1 MATIVIRRLV
11 QLIPVVLLA
20 TALVFVM
27 IRLAPGDPALQQ
39 LGSRGAR
46 DPERVAALRAKLGLD
61 QPIPVQYALWL
72 RYAATGDLG
81 QSVKNREPVL
91 DLIKPKLLAT
101 LQLILAALLIAV
113 SVAFVLGVVAA
124 VRAGN
129 WIDYLVR
136 TFVVTGLAIPTYWLG
151 LILVLIFAV
160 GLKWL
165 PVSGY
170 TPFFEDPADNLRHLV
185 LPALSLALFEAAFF
199 TRFLRGGLLETLR
212 QDYVRT
218 AHAKGLSQAA
228 VVSGHAL
235 KNALIP
241 MVTVLGLELG
251 TLVGGVVV
259 IEQVFGWPGIGW
271 LALTAVK
278 NRDYPLLQG
287 IVPAR
292 GDGRQRGESSGGPD
306 VYVPRSTLARVAL
319 GWL

>member
-1 MATIVIRRLV
+1 MATVVVRRLL

-27 IRLAPGDPALQQ
+27 VRLAPGDPAEQQ
-39 LGSRGAR
+39 LGARGSR

-61 QPIPVQYALWL
+61 QPIPLQYAIWL

-81 QSVKNREPVL
+81 KSVKNNAEVVE
-91 DLIKPKLLAT
+91 LIKPKLVAT
-101 LQLILAALLIAV
+101 LELILAALLIAV
-113 SVAFVLGVVAA
+113 VIALVFGIVSA
-124 VRAGN
+124 VRVGS
-129 WIDYLVR
+129 WIDQIVR
-136 TFVVTGLAIPTYWLG
+136 LFVVTGLAIPSYWLG
-151 LILVLIFAV
+151 LLFLLVFAI

-170 TPFFEDPADNLRHLV
+170 VSFAEDPVENLKHLA
-185 LPALSLALFEAAFF
+185 LPALSLAVFEAAFF
-199 TRFLRGGLLETLR
+199 TRFMRAGLLESLR

-218 AHAKGLSQAA
+218 AHAKGLPKRT
-228 VVSGHAL
+228 VVSQHAL

-259 IEQVFGWPGIGW
+259 IEQVFGWSGIGW

-287 IVPAR
+287 IVLLVAI
-292 GDGRQRGESSGGPD
+292 GVSVANLLADLAYTFLD
-306 VYVPRSTLARVAL
+306 PRLRSHA
-319 GWL
+319 

>member
-185 LPALSLALFEAAFF
+185 LPAFSLALFEAAFF

-287 IVPAR
+287 IVLLVAVGVSVANLLADLTYTFLDPRLR
-292 GDGRQRGESSGGPD
+292 GSR
-306 VYVPRSTLARVAL
+306 
-319 GWL
+319 

>member
-11 QLIPVVLLA
+11 QLVPVVLLA

-27 IRLAPGDPALQQ
+27 VRLAPGDPALQQ

-61 QPIPVQYALWL
+61 QPIPVQYAIWL

-81 QSVKNREPVL
+81 LSVKNREPVL
-91 DLIKPKLLAT
+91 DLIKPKLVAT
-101 LQLILAALLIAV
+101 LQLILAALLVAV
-113 SVAFVLGVVAA
+113 VTAFILGVVAA

-129 WIDYLVR
+129 WVDYLIR

-151 LILVLIFAV
+151 LILVLVFAV
-160 GLKWL
+160 GLKWF

-185 LPALSLALFEAAFF
+185 LPALSLALFEVAFF

-218 AHAKGLSQAA
+218 AHAKGLSEAA
-228 VVSGHAL
+228 VISGHAL

-287 IVPAR
+287 IVLLVAVGVSVANLLADLTYTFLDPRLR
-292 GDGRQRGESSGGPD
+292 GSR
-306 VYVPRSTLARVAL
+306 
-319 GWL
+319 

>member
-61 QPIPVQYALWL
+61 QPIPVQYAIWL

-113 SVAFVLGVVAA
+113 SVAFVLGVIAA

-151 LILVLIFAV
+151 LILVLVFAV

-170 TPFFEDPADNLRHLV
+170 TSFFEDPADNLRHLV
-185 LPALSLALFEAAFF
+185 LPALSLAMFEAAFF

-287 IVPAR
+287 IVLLVAVGVSVANLLADLTYTLLDPRLR
-292 GDGRQRGESSGGPD
+292 GSR
-306 VYVPRSTLARVAL
+306 
-319 GWL
+319 

>member
-11 QLIPVVLLA
+11 PLIPVVLLA

-27 IRLAPGDPALQQ
+27 VRLAPGDPALQQ

-61 QPIPVQYALWL
+61 QPIPVQYVIWL

-81 QSVKNREPVL
+81 LSVKNREPVL
-91 DLIKPKLLAT
+91 DLIKPKLVAT
-101 LQLILAALLIAV
+101 LQLIVAALLVAV
-113 SVAFVLGVVAA
+113 SVAFVLGVIAA

-151 LILVLIFAV
+151 LILVLVFAV
-160 GLKWL
+160 GLKWF

-228 VVSGHAL
+228 VISGHAL

-287 IVPAR
+287 IVLLVAVGVSVANLLADLTYTFLDPRLR
-292 GDGRQRGESSGGPD
+292 GSR
-306 VYVPRSTLARVAL
+306 
-319 GWL
+319 

>member
-11 QLIPVVLLA
+11 QLVPVVLLA

-27 IRLAPGDPALQQ
+27 VRLAPGDPALQQ

-61 QPIPVQYALWL
+61 QPIPVQYAIWL

-81 QSVKNREPVL
+81 LSVKNREPVL
-91 DLIKPKLLAT
+91 DLIKPKLVAT
-101 LQLILAALLIAV
+101 LQLILAALILAV
-113 SVAFVLGVVAA
+113 AVAFILGVVAA

-129 WIDYLVR
+129 WVDYLIR

-151 LILVLIFAV
+151 LILVLVFAV
-160 GLKWL
+160 GLKWF

-218 AHAKGLSQAA
+218 AHAKGLSEAA
-228 VVSGHAL
+228 VISGHAL

-287 IVPAR
+287 IVLLVAVGVSVANLLADLTYTFLDPRLR
-292 GDGRQRGESSGGPD
+292 GSR
-306 VYVPRSTLARVAL
+306 
-319 GWL
+319 